1 MARSSKSKSQSRT
14 RSRRTS
20 GLKTIKIKDSTTA
33 KQYRPKEEKRLVPKV
48 WELPNRKTFFNWS
61 LNTYSVYNA
70 SLNKKPKKIGIK
82 GGKFEFFSHQK
93 LVRDFM
99 QNQSPYRGILLFHG
113 LGVGKTCAAIAI
125 AESLRQKKEVWMF
138 SKASLESNFFNDL
151 KLCGFDTFRSYNH
164 WVWSSCTTETER
176 ELAKEYGIPDHV
188 ISKNGGAFLI
198 DYSKT
203 DSNYS
208 SLSSYQ
214 QEKLDYQIE
223 ELIRNRYKFKHLDD
237 TRLLSKLG
245 KFPFDD
251 KILIFDE
258 VHNLINSM
266 SNKSKTGKAFEDLL
280 MNARNTKLIFLT
292 GTPLINDVFE
302 STKIF
307 NILRGPIETFVF
319 RIVNDMYQDINWS
332 MIRMVMK
339 KNMYID
345 QLVFL
350 KNQKLI
356 KVTKNPS
363 NFVNSPDG
371 KGIVY
376 SEGKTIN
383 NDRFQELIKKQ
394 LQGLGYR
401 VISYVDINTALPPD
415 IKDFDRLFYNREL
428 NKLRKVDVIKKRIM
442 GLSSFYDPVDKS
454 LMPEVTKKEIVS
466 VPMSDYQSAQYQE
479 VRNKEIEK
487 NKKMKMHAT
496 RDVDKIKS
504 SYRIFSRMH
513 CTFVFPEETGSP
525 YNKDS
530 SLILESLEDELDQLD
545 MDLEEGNLKKI
556 RDFDRQVKMTF
567 LAELDKN
574 KHKYL
579 SLENGSLAKHSP
591 KYKAMIE
598 NIEKSKGSVFVYSQF
613 ITLIGLNTFCLALE
627 ATKKYAPF
635 RLKKVGGQYH
645 LNEDLDDYDKYKY
658 IIWAG
663 DIKDKQ
669 ERDILKKV
677 FNSDFDNLPASCSE
691 LKKELIERYGD
702 EQNLRGKIA
711 KIFLTTKTGAE
722 GISLFNVRQV
732 HVMEPYWQPVLVD
745 QVIGRAIRTG
755 SHLRLPPEDRNVEV
769 YIYMASYTPQQVR
782 NMTGTNLRSDIARFS
797 DGLNKKGQIVT
808 SDESLFII
816 SERKKRVINDFL
828 KLIKESAFDCNL
840 LSADNFSMDDPFT
853 CLDYDSKNR
862 DDYLY
867 APGIMDTVDI
877 VEENQ
882 EQDINVKYAGFKNA
896 KDGKTYYYEVNPA
909 PGLKRYI
916 YDENIKKAG
925 RPKPVGELIEK
936 NGKLLPGFYKKKDDK
951 KDDKKNNKKKSQSKS
966 KGSQKKSKGKSM
978 SKKRS
983 QKKSQSKSRKSSKS
997 KK

>member
-1 MARSSKSKSQSRT
+1 MVRSSKSKNKSIE
-14 RSRRTS
+14 
-20 GLKTIKIKDSTTA
+20 TIKIKDETTA
-33 KQYRPKEEKRLVPKV
+33 RDYRPKEEKRLVPKV

-70 SLNKKPKKIGIK
+70 SVNKKPNKIGIK
-82 GGKFEFFSHQK
+82 GSKFEFFSHQK

-99 QNQSPYRGILLFHG
+99 QNQSPYRGLLLFHG

-151 KLCGFDTFRSYNH
+151 KLCGFDTFRTYNH
-164 WVWSSCTTETER
+164 WVWTTCSTDVEK
-176 ELAKEYGIPDHV
+176 ELAKDYGIPENV
-188 ISKNGGAFLI
+188 ITKNGGAFLI
-198 DYSKT
+198 DYGKT
-203 DSNYS
+203 DSNYNL
-208 SLSSYQ
+208 LSSHQ

-223 ELIRNRYKFKHLDD
+223 EIIRNRYKFKHLDD

-251 KILIFDE
+251 KVIIFDE

-266 SNKSKTGKAFEDLL
+266 ANKSKTGTAFEELL

-307 NILRGPIETFVF
+307 NILRGSIETFVF

-332 MIRMVMK
+332 MIRNVMK

-356 KVTKNPS
+356 KVTKNPN
-363 NFVNSPDG
+363 NFVNSLDGNGIIYVDG
-371 KGIVY
+371 KN
-376 SEGKTIN
+376 IN
-383 NDRFQELIKKQ
+383 NERFIELIKKQ
-394 LQGLGYR
+394 LQGLGYK
-401 VISYVDINTALPPD
+401 VISYVDVNTALPPD

-428 NKLRKVDVIKKRIM
+428 NKLRKIDVIKKRIM

-454 LMPEVTKKEIVS
+454 LMPEIIKKEIVS
-466 VPMSDYQSAQYQE
+466 VPMSEYQSAQYQE

-487 NKKMKMHAT
+487 NKKMKLHAT
-496 RDVDKIKS
+496 RDMDKIKS
-504 SYRIFSRMH
+504 SYRIFSRMY

-530 SLILESLEDELDQLD
+530 SLVLEGIDDEMDELD
-545 MDLEEGNLKKI
+545 MGLEEGNLKKI
-556 RDFDRQVKMTF
+556 SDFDHQIKMTF
-567 LAELDKN
+567 LAELDKH
-574 KHKYL
+574 KDKYL

-598 NIEKSKGSVFVYSQF
+598 NIEKSSGSVFVYSQF

-635 RLKKVGGQYH
+635 KMKKIGGQYY
-645 LNEDLDDYDKYKY
+645 LDEDIVDYDKMKY

-669 ERDILKKV
+669 EREILKKI
-677 FNSDFDNLPASCSE
+677 FNSDFNNLPSSCSE
-691 LKKELIERYGD
+691 LKKQLLERYGD
-702 EQNLRGKIA
+702 EQNIRGKIA
-711 KIFLTTKTGAE
+711 KVFLTTKTGAE

-732 HVMEPYWQPVLVD
+732 HVMEPYWQPVLID
-745 QVIGRAIRTG
+745 QVIGRAVRTG

-769 YIYMASYTPQQVR
+769 YIYMASYTPQQIR
-782 NMTGTNLRSDIARFS
+782 SMTGTNLRSDIARFS
-797 DGLNKKGQIVT
+797 DGLNKKGQIIT

-816 SERKKRVINDFL
+816 SERKKRVINEFL
-828 KLIKESAFDCNL
+828 KLIKESSFDCNL
-840 LSADNFSMDDPFT
+840 LAGDNFSNDNPFT

-877 VEENQ
+877 VEEHQ
-882 EQDINVKYAGFKNA
+882 EHDVNIKYAGFKNA

-909 PGLKRYI
+909 PGQKKYI
-916 YDENIKKAG
+916 YDENIKKVG
-925 RPKPVGELIEK
+925 RPKPVGEIIDK
-936 NGKLLPGFYKKKDDK
+936 NGKMLPGFYKQHKDK
-951 KDDKKNNKKKSQSKS
+951 QKSTNMKTTNMKTTNMKTTNMKTTNMKTTNKKKT
-966 KGSQKKSKGKSM
+966 
-978 SKKRS
+978 
-983 QKKSQSKSRKSSKS
+983 KS
-997 KK
+997 KKMTHSKNIKKTLKK